1 MKNETEIYSLIE
13 SLNKERYSLLNSKE
27 YCYGRKIANLK
38 NALFRGKILKLFNA
52 WHLSYKIKKLSC
64 NRTLKDYSYGDY
76 PNRSIKICVYT
87 CITGGYDKLQNIYV
101 YPENIDYIAF
111 TDDVNIDNNGWN
123 IRKIPD
129 QALSLNN
136 NADINRY
143 MKMHPQLVGDYDYA
157 IYVDGLVEIYSDLSN
172 LINVVNPQYGISIHN
187 HFERDCVYN
196 EIKYCNLMKLGN
208 KDGMKTLYSFLKQ
221 EGYPEHYGLLE
232 CTAIVTDIRN
242 NYALEILESWWEEH
256 IKWSTG
262 RDQLTLPY
270 ILWKN
275 NILIDDISTLGNSVK
290 NNPKF
295 RINGHRNYKYNLL

>member
-1 MKNETEIYSLIE
+1 MKNETVIYSLIE
-13 SLNKERYSLLNSKE
+13 SLNKERYSLINSKE
-27 YCYGRKIANLK
+27 YCYGRKISNLK
-38 NALFRGKILKLFNA
+38 NAFFRGKLFKLIKA
-52 WHLSYKIKKLSC
+52 WFLSYKIKKLSC
-64 NRTLKDYSYGDY
+64 NRSLNDYIYGDY
-76 PNRSIKICVYT
+76 PDRTIKICVYT

-129 QALSLNN
+129 QALSLKS

-143 MKMHPQLVGDYDYA
+143 MKMHPQIVGDYDYS

-172 LINVVNPQYGISIHN
+172 LINVVNSKYGISIHN

-208 KDGMKTLYSFLKQ
+208 IDKMKSFYSFLKT

-232 CTAIVTDIRN
+232 CTVIVTNIRN
-242 NYALEILESWWEEH
+242 NLALDILESWWEEH
-256 IKWSTG
+256 KNRGTG

-270 ILWKN
+270 LLWKK
-275 NILIDDISTLGNSVK
+275 NIHVEDISTLGNSVK